1 LKGLGAYL
9 GRRSQGRNLGCRP
22 STGEILVIRLVWL
35 FSSVTVC
42 EKGWGGEADKSGQ
55 EVLPELQEVSGGPG
69 CHENL
74 KKPMSCLCAIGGKS
88 G

>member
-1 LKGLGAYL
+1 MKRGSEGD
-9 GRRSQGRNLGCRP
+9 Q
-22 STGEILVIRLVWL
+22 
-35 FSSVTVC
+35 
-42 EKGWGGEADKSGQ
+42 SGQ
-55 EVLPELQEVSGGPG
+55 EVLHEPREVSGGPG